1 MPEIKDA
8 VASSSRIM
16 AAVRAIESQRPDRL
30 FEDPL
35 AAQLAGDEIIAS
47 VAPAAKEYEDRG
59 IPLVVVRTRF
69 FDDFLTPLTAQL
81 RQVVILGAG
90 MDTRAFRLPWTADTH
105 LYELDQAEV
114 LQTKELLLKNTP
126 AKCHRHIIST
136 DLRQLWSD
144 LLVTEGYQA
153 KTPSV
158 WLLEGLLYY
167 MSETQ
172 VHDLLK
178 MITSLSAPGSW
189 LGADLIN
196 EKLIQQSSDELAK
209 HWLYGCDE
217 PEALLASYGW
227 KATVVQPGDEGVNF
241 NRFTSKFPPRSV
253 PDAARCFFVTAKKD

>member
-35 AAQLAGDEIIAS
+35 AAQLALEETIAK
-47 VAPAAKEYEDRG
+47 VAPAAQDYEDRG
-59 IPLVVVRTRF
+59 TPIVVVRTRF
-69 FDDFLTPLTAQL
+69 FDDFLTPLAARL

-90 MDTRAFRLPWTADTH
+90 MDTRAFRLPWTTDTH

-114 LQTKELLLKNTP
+114 LQTKEFLLDNAV
-126 AKCHRHIIST
+126 AKCYRHSIAI
-136 DLRQLWSD
+136 DLRQSWAD
-144 LLVTEGYQA
+144 LLVAQGYQ
-153 KTPSV
+153 TQIPSV

-172 VHDLLK
+172 VHELLST
-178 MITSLSAPGSW
+178 ISSLSAPGSW

-196 EKLIQQSSDELAK
+196 NKLIQESNDKLAQ

-217 PEALLASYGW
+217 PEALFASYGW
-227 KATVVQPGDEGVNF
+227 QATVVQPGDEGVNF
-241 NRFTSKFPPRSV
+241 NRFTKKFPPRSV